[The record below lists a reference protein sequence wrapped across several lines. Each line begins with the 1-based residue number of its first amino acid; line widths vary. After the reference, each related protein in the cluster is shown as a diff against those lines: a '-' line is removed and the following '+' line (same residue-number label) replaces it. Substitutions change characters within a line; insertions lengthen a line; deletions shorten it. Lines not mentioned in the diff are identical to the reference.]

1 MIEEKVEAKIEKEEE
16 MARLVKRPVVS
27 GPPKNQGV
35 ITHFFARETHMARKK
50 LEESQERRRQKGPN
64 WYSELKKSPEELK
77 IARANLKR
85 MQAHNRAVAATER
98 EKKAAKKKAE
108 VERLKK
114 KDDKDKKAA
123 QRLYNRYYKDE
134 FARKESGKNAKRQR
148 VIRMTNK

>member
-35 ITHFFARETHMARKK
+35 ITHFFAHETHMARKK
-50 LEESQERRRQKGPN
+50 LEESQERHRQKGPN

-85 MQAHNRAVAATER
+85 MQAHNELWLLRN
-98 EKKAAKKKAE
+98 EKRKQPRK
-108 VERLKK
+108 RLKSK
-114 KDDKDKKAA
+114 
-123 QRLYNRYYKDE
+123 
-134 FARKESGKNAKRQR
+134 G
-148 VIRMTNK
+148 